1 MHPTSTSLVTA
12 SLQTTSKNYILR
24 TTSMEKAT
32 ISSFLSPAISLNSSN
47 INLPPQVRFTAG
59 VGAGIGITVIIIT
72 TILLSLIVIT
82 VILLYKKM
90 KSGAKRLING
100 QEMEPSITRRPNPA
114 YERMDD
120 DNIQN
125 THREFDNLDRYEEDK
140 QNLVD
145 NKDGNQ
151 GNEDFVQFY
160 HDHDRK
166 GMPNSEKNGA
176 GRDGNIEGIFDDD
189 NDKQNLVEYQY

>member
-32 ISSFLSPAISLNSSN
+32 TSSFVSFNSS

-59 VGAGIGITVIIIT
+59 VGAGIGIAVIIIT
-72 TILLSLIVIT
+72 TILSSLIVIT

-90 KSGAKRLING
+90 KSGAKSFING

-151 GNEDFVQFY
+151 GNEDSVQFY
-160 HDHDRK
+160 HDNDRK
-166 GMPNSEKNGA
+166 GMPDSEKSGA
-176 GRDGNIEGIFDDD
+176 GGDGNIEGMFDDD